1 MEWIPMPKKGHVDRN
16 TAAVIGRIIS
26 AIAGILAIISGI
38 SFILDESLLEDVEAY
53 SVSGNLGLDAIVV
66 AIIAI
71 LVGVLVLAFELD
83 RIVVRQHLV
92 RGILYVVLFLFAPGA
107 GLILLIGAICYIVAE
122 FLD

>member
-1 MEWIPMPKKGHVDRN
+1 MPMPKKGHVDRN

-26 AIAGILAIISGI
+26 VIGGILAILAGI
-38 SFILDESLLEDVEAY
+38 GLILKEQFVEDVAEF
-53 SVSGNLGLDAIVV
+53 SVGGGLGLDSVV
-66 AIIAI
+66 MGIIAI
-71 LVGVLVLAFELD
+71 LVGILVLVLELD

-92 RGILYVVLFLFAPGA
+92 RGILYVVLALFAPGG